1 MDNSKKSCV
10 CLGELEKKEDCIV
23 VTILDDSNF
32 KMEFGRAFS
41 HMATHILENFEWL
54 SCKQEKGILSNSK
67 KRIFYASLDPEKNRM
82 DQVKLKKLC
91 GYLKSDKIYY
101 RFEETQE
108 LQRDWISHA
117 MKNVQ
122 ILWLQRK
129 WDISYLLT
137 NLGMSMRLE
146 FFRMDGMRQ
155 HLL

>member
-67 KRIFYASLDPEKNRM
+67 KRIFYASLDPEKDTIFILM
-82 DQVKLKKLC
+82 KISVITVLEKSLKKLV
-91 GYLKSDKIYY
+91 LKEK
-101 RFEETQE
+101 EEFP
-108 LQRDWISHA
+108 
-117 MKNVQ
+117 
-122 ILWLQRK
+122 QRK
-129 WDISYLLT
+129 QSC
-137 NLGMSMRLE
+137 
-146 FFRMDGMRQ
+146 F
-155 HLL
+155 